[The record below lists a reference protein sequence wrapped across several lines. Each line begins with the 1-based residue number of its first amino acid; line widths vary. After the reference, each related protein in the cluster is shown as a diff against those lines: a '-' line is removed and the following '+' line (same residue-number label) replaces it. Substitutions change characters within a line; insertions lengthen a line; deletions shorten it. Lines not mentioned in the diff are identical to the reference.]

1 MRAYARVLGIVAAAV
16 GLAVIPACGGGN
28 TTGGG
33 RPRVAV
39 VTNNPEL
46 FWTICEAGATQ
57 AGKDLDVE
65 VTFRKPEKGDV
76 PIQMDILNALVRQGY
91 DGIAV
96 SVIDAKNQTPDLR
109 RIAGQTKLITMD
121 SDAPESE
128 RICFVG
134 VDNYEAGKSAGR
146 LVKQALPDG
155 GTVAVFVGQMSGDNA
170 RQRFQGVIDELAGQ
184 KGAKGPVLG
193 KYILFRNEA
202 LTDNSNREQSQNN
215 ARQVLEQIGE
225 LPNVCLVGLFAY
237 NPPAILEAAKSKGM
251 AGKVKIVGF
260 DEDEKTLSGIEAG
273 EIAGTVVQD
282 PYGYGYKSVEILAA
296 EARGDQSKRSGTNV
310 PHRLVTRDGK
320 PPAGEAVQTLT
331 VPAYRAD
338 FAAKTGKK

>member
-1 MRAYARVLGIVAAAV
+1 
-16 GLAVIPACGGGN
+16 
-28 TTGGG
+28 
-33 RPRVAV
+33 
-39 VTNNPEL
+39 
-46 FWTICEAGATQ
+46 
-57 AGKDLDVE
+57 
-65 VTFRKPEKGDV
+65 
-76 PIQMDILNALVRQGY
+76 MDILNALVRQGY

-96 SVIDAKNQTPDLR
+96 SVIDARNQTPDLR
-109 RIAGQTKLITMD
+109 RIAKETRLITMD
-121 SDAPESE
+121 SDAPESG

-184 KGAKGPVLG
+184 KDAKGSQLG
-193 KYILFRNEA
+193 KYSLFRGEA
-202 LTDNSNREQSQNN
+202 ITDASNREQAQNN
-215 ARQVLEQIGE
+215 ARQVLEQVGGQ
-225 LPNVCLVGLFAY
+225 PNVCLVGLFAY

-296 EARGDQSKRSGTNV
+296 EARGDQSKRSATNV
-310 PHRLVTRDGK
+310 PHRLVTADGK
-320 PPAGEAVQTLT
+320 APAGDSVQALT
-331 VPAYRAD
+331 VPAFRAD

>member
-1 MRAYARVLGIVAAAV
+1 VAAAA
-16 GLAVIPACGGGN
+16 GLALVPACNRNSGSGK
-28 TTGGG
+28 
-33 RPRVAV
+33 PRVAI

-46 FWTICEAGATQ
+46 FWTICESGATQ
-57 AGKDLDVE
+57 AGKDFDVE

-76 PIQMDILNALVRQGY
+76 PIQMDILNALVKQGY

-96 SVIDAKNQTPDLR
+96 SVIDAQNQTPDLR
-109 RIAGQTKLITMD
+109 RIAKQTRLITMD
-121 SDAPESE
+121 SDAPDCG

-146 LVKQALPDG
+146 LVKKALPDG

-170 RQRFQGVIDELAGQ
+170 RQRYQGVIDELAGQ
-184 KGAKGPVLG
+184 KDAKGPTLG
-193 KYILFRNEA
+193 KYTLVRGEA
-202 LTDNSNREQSQNN
+202 ITDNSNREQSQQN
-215 ARQVLEQIGE
+215 ARQVLEQVGGQ
-225 LPNVCLVGLFAY
+225 PNLCLVGLFAY

-260 DEDEKTLSGIEAG
+260 DEDEKTLAGIESG
-273 EIAGTVVQD
+273 EIVGTVVQD

-296 EARGDQSKRSGTNV
+296 EAKGDQSKRSGTNV
-310 PHRLVTRDGK
+310 PHRVVTADGK
-320 PPAGEAVQTLT
+320 PPAGEQVKALT
-331 VPAYRAD
+331 VAEFRAD

>member
-1 MRAYARVLGIVAAAV
+1 MRVSINVLGTVAVAI
-16 GLAVIPACGGGN
+16 GLAAIPACGGGN
-28 TTGGG
+28 TSGGK
-33 RPRVAV
+33 PRVAV

-46 FWTICEAGATQ
+46 FWTICESGATQ
-57 AGKDLDVE
+57 AGKDLNVE

-76 PIQMDILNALVRQGY
+76 PIQMDIINALVKQGY

-96 SVIDAKNQTPDLR
+96 SVIDAQNQTPDLR
-109 RIAGQTKLITMD
+109 RIAKQTKLITMD
-121 SDAPESE
+121 SDAPDCG

-146 LVKQALPDG
+146 LVRQAIPDG

-184 KGAKGPVLG
+184 KDARGPQLG
-193 KYILFRNEA
+193 KYTLFRGEA
-202 LTDNSNREQSQNN
+202 ITDNSNREQAQNN
-215 ARQVLEQIGE
+215 ARQVLEQIGGQ
-225 LPNVCLVGLFAY
+225 PNVCLVGLYAY
-237 NPPAILEAAKSKGM
+237 NPPAILEAAKSKGL

-260 DEDEKTLSGIEAG
+260 DEDEKTLAGIDSK

-296 EARGDQSKRSGTNV
+296 EAKGDQSKRASTNV
-310 PHRLVTRDGK
+310 PHRVITSDGNA
-320 PPAGEAVQTLT
+320 PPGETVQALT
-331 VPAYRAD
+331 VSAFQAD
-338 FAAKTGKK
+338 FATKTGKK

>member
-1 MRAYARVLGIVAAAV
+1 MRACVRVLGIVAAAV
-16 GLAVIPACGGGN
+16 GLAAIPACGGGN
-28 TTGGG
+28 TSGGK
-33 RPRVAV
+33 PRVAI

-46 FWTICEAGATQ
+46 FWTICESGATQ

-76 PIQMDILNALVRQGY
+76 PIQMDIINALVKQGY

-96 SVIDAKNQTPDLR
+96 SVIDAQNQTPDLR
-109 RIAGQTKLITMD
+109 RIAKQTKLITMD
-121 SDAPESE
+121 SDAPESG

-146 LVKQALPDG
+146 LVKTAMSAG

-184 KGAKGPVLG
+184 KDAKGPQLG
-193 KYILFRNEA
+193 KYALHRGEA
-202 LTDNSNREQSQNN
+202 ITDNSNREQAQNN
-215 ARQVLEQIGE
+215 ARQVLEQIGGQ
-225 LPNVCLVGLFAY
+225 PNVCLVGLYAY
-237 NPPAILEAAKSKGM
+237 NPPAILEAAKSKGL

-260 DEDEKTLSGIEAG
+260 DEDEKTLAGIEAN
-273 EIAGTVVQD
+273 EITGTVVQD

-296 EARGDQSKRSGTNV
+296 EAKGDESKRSSTNV
-310 PHRLVTRDGK
+310 PHRLVTADGK
-320 PPAGEAVQTLT
+320 PPAGESVQALT
-331 VPAYRAD
+331 VAAFRAD